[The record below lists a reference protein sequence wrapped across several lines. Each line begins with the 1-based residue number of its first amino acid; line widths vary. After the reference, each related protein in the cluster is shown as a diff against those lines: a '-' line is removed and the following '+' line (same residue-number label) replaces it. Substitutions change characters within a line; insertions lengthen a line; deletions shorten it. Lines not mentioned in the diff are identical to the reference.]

1 MEKAGTMDVIDNAA
15 AGRFEVTVEG
25 STAFAAYEINCDI
38 ITMTHTIVPPE
49 IEGRGVAS
57 GLIAAALDDARAKGR
72 HVVPQCRFVAAYI
85 TRHPAYGDLV
95 AAPAV
100 ED

>member
-1 MEKAGTMDVIDNAA
+1 MEKAGTMDVTDNEA

-25 STAFAAYEINCDI
+25 STAVAAYEVDRDT

-57 GLIAAALDDARAKGR
+57 ALIAFALDDARAKGR
-72 HVVPQCRFVAAYI
+72 YVVPQCRFVAAYI
-85 TRHPAYGDLV
+85 ARHPAYADLV
-95 AAPAV
+95 AADVAKA
-100 ED
+100 